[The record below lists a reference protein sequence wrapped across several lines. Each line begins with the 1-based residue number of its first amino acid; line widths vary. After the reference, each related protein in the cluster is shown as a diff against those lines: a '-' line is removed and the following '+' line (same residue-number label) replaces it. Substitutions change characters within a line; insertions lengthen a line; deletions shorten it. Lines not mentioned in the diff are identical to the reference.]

1 MSNPKNLCSFGGII
15 DDVST
20 TYNREGNIHYVEFT
34 LKIARNFL
42 NKGEQRF
49 DYPRCRYSKSDVKSL
64 LSDITEGREVSVV
77 CSYMSEPYNYNG
89 KSYTKTFFSVESFTF
104 SSEGENEIDNNIS
117 FELPF

>member
-15 DDVST
+15 DDVSI

-49 DYPRCRYSKSDVKSL
+49 DYPRCRYSKSDVSILHGIFEKSVNIVPLIHVGYACHVFYISL
-64 LSDITEGREVSVV
+64 LQ
-77 CSYMSEPYNYNG
+77 
-89 KSYTKTFFSVESFTF
+89 
-104 SSEGENEIDNNIS
+104 
-117 FELPF
+117 

>member
-15 DDVST
+15 DDVSI

-49 DYPRCRYSKSDVKSL
+49 DYPRCRYSKSDVFQSTL
-64 LSDITEGREVSVV
+64 RRTERQQF
-77 CSYMSEPYNYNG
+77 C
-89 KSYTKTFFSVESFTF
+89 TKKFKKLYKTA
-104 SSEGENEIDNNIS
+104 
-117 FELPF
+117 